1 MPVRSCN
8 GKDWRQWVAVDMAF
22 STPQPLPGCPLPG
35 WPLPGCVGKDVEQEN
50 RHSGCYLPD
59 GSVHNRTEVLVL

>member
-1 MPVRSCN
+1 M
-8 GKDWRQWVAVDMAF
+8 AVDIAL

-50 RHSGCYLPD
+50 RHSGCYLPV